1 MKIDAHH
8 HLWQYNEN
16 QYGWI
21 PDEMSVLK
29 SDYLPPELKKA
40 LDKAGVDGTVVVQ
53 ARQIA
58 EETSWLLEQADAYPF
73 IRGVVGWVD
82 LQSEKVDDQLD
93 YYSRDPRLVGVR
105 HVLHDE
111 ADDEFMMRPAF
122 MRGIG
127 KLQDYNLT
135 YDLLL
140 FPRHLSIAE
149 RLVRRFPDQRFVL
162 DHIGKPNI
170 KDREVEP
177 WSGDLARLASHPNVW
192 CKISGM
198 VTEAD
203 WKNWKRDDF
212 RFYLDRVVE
221 LFGTGRIMT
230 GSDWPVCRAAA
241 EYEEVMAI
249 VEDYFRAFSENEKEK
264 IFGTNCM
271 EFYGI
276 PRHEE
281 KEK

>member
-29 SDYLPPELKKA
+29 RDYLPPELKKA

-93 YYSRDPRLVGVR
+93 YFSRDPRLVGVR

-170 KDREVEP
+170 KDRELEP
-177 WSGDLARLASHPNVW
+177 WLSGLARLASHPNVW

-212 RFYLDRVVE
+212 RIYLDRVVE

-230 GSDWPVCRAAA
+230 GSDWPVCCVAG
-241 EYEEVMAI
+241 EYEEVMTV
-249 VEDYFRAFSENEKEK
+249 VEDYFRGFSESEKAH
-264 IFGTNCM
+264 IFGRNCM
-271 EFYGI
+271 DFYGI
-276 PRHEE
+276 PLRE
-281 KEK
+281 KE